1 MCEKVVVL
9 KYRVK
14 QLSERSYPANCIE
27 KIDEFINLP
36 RGFGKS
42 LAYQA
47 LPLICDAV
55 GGTPGHIVV
64 VAVSPKVNLMK
75 DQATKLANIGIPAV
89 TLSDISEEN
98 MKVVE
103 RGAFSVVY
111 ESPEAWLKID
121 RWRKW
126 SDLCG

>member
-1 MCEKVVVL
+1 
-9 KYRVK
+9 
-14 QLSERSYPANCIE
+14 
-27 KIDEFINLP
+27 
-36 RGFGKS
+36 
-42 LAYQA
+42 
-47 LPLICDAV
+47 
-55 GGTPGHIVV
+55 
-64 VAVSPKVNLMK
+64 MK

-126 SDLCG
+126 SDLYSWHVVLGPRLFRAAA

>member
-1 MCEKVVVL
+1 MREVCS

-14 QLSERSYPANCIE
+14 QVSERSYPAKFIE

-36 RGFGKS
+36 TEFDKS
-42 LAYQA
+42 LTYQA
-47 LPLICDAV
+47 LPIIFATECV
-55 GGTPGHIVV
+55 KTTGHIVV
-64 VAVSPKVNLMK
+64 VVSPLVNVMK

-111 ESPEAWLKID
+111 GSPEAWLKID
-121 RWRKW
+121 RWRK
-126 SDLCG
+126 C

>member
-1 MCEKVVVL
+1 M
-9 KYRVK
+9 RVTT
-14 QLSERSYPANCIE
+14 R
-27 KIDEFINLP
+27 
-36 RGFGKS
+36 
-42 LAYQA
+42 
-47 LPLICDAV
+47 
-55 GGTPGHIVV
+55 HIVAV
-64 VAVSPKVNLMK
+64 VSPLVNLVK

-126 SDLCG
+126 SDLYS

>member
-1 MCEKVVVL
+1 M
-9 KYRVK
+9 
-14 QLSERSYPANCIE
+14 PA
-27 KIDEFINLP
+27 
-36 RGFGKS
+36 GFGKS
-42 LAYQA
+42 LIYQA
-47 LPLICDAV
+47 LPLVC
-55 GGTPGHIVV
+55 GTVRGTTGHVV
-64 VAVSPKVNLMK
+64 VVVSLLVNLMK
-75 DQATKLANIGIPAV
+75 DQATKLAIIGIPAV

-126 SDLCG
+126 SDLYS

>member
-1 MCEKVVVL
+1 MREDCS

-14 QLSERSYPANCIE
+14 RVSERSHPANFIE

-36 RGFGKS
+36 TGFGKS
-42 LAYQA
+42 FTYQA
-47 LPLICDAV
+47 LPLNICDTV
-55 GGTPGHIVV
+55 RGTTGYIVV
-64 VAVSPKVNLMK
+64 SPMVNLMK

-111 ESPEAWLKID
+111 GSQEALLKID
-121 RWRKW
+121 RWRK
-126 SDLCG
+126 C

>member
-1 MCEKVVVL
+1 MCENFVVL

-14 QLSERSYPANCIE
+14 QVSERSYPANFIE

-36 RGFGKS
+36 KGFGKS
-42 LAYQA
+42 LAYQT
-47 LPLICDAV
+47 LPPICDTV
-55 GGTPGHIVV
+55 RGTTGHVV
-64 VAVSPKVNLMK
+64 VVSPLVNLMK

-89 TLSDISEEN
+89 TLSDINEEN

-121 RWRKW
+121 RRRKW
-126 SDLCG
+126 SDLYS